1 MYKPKKISDFTNKIV
16 DPIIQKKS
24 YVFSKVFLLWE
35 EITHESLTFCEPLKI
50 TNKKNNRGLSNLHVQ
65 LNSAYAPQFNYKSI
79 RIIEKINSYFGYKV
93 IDKIILHHNDN
104 FNHFKKPVTKK
115 IINSFKSTEKND
127 VNLSKI
133 DNPNLTKSLKAL
145 EKSIFSS

>member
-35 EITHESLTFCEPLKI
+35 EITHESLNFCEPLKI
-50 TNKKNNRGLSNLHVQ
+50 SNKKNKSRLSNLHVR
-65 LNSAYAPQFNYKSI
+65 LNSAYAPQFNFKSI

-93 IDKIILHHNDN
+93 IDKIILHHDDK
-104 FNHFKKPVTKK
+104 FNHSKKPDNKK
-115 IINSFKSTEKND
+115 INNVIKSSKKSN